1 MSHDCMTLVSGISK
15 VPKASE
21 DYGISG
27 EVAISSWRHRSPY
40 ERIECRRTLGMRAT
54 DETVNKI
61 SSPLVEIDVAPWHL
75 PIALILNTPP
85 EDAG

>member
-15 VPKASE
+15 LPKASD

-27 EVAISSWRHRSPY
+27 EVVISSWRHRSPY
-40 ERIECRRTLGMRAT
+40 ERIERRRTLGMRAT

-61 SSPLVEIDVAPWHL
+61 SLALVERDVAPWHL
-75 PIALILNTPP
+75 PIALILNTRPA
-85 EDAG
+85 DAG